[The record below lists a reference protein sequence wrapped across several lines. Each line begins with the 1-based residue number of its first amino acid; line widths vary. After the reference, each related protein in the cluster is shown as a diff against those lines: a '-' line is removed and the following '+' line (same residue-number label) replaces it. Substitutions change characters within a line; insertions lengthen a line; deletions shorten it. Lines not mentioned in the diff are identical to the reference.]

1 MESSRTLDGFRF
13 ISSNQSPDWGKTFDQ
28 RERKRSRL
36 LETTWRPGNR
46 KDGIF
51 HETLPLSFSLSLSFG
66 NTDTSNLFLI
76 KRGLFIYFCS
86 MQIFISLGMLTLCAP
101 NLFLHGRTN
110 NSTRFHPFGEFL
122 G

>member
-1 MESSRTLDGFRF
+1 MDSVSSRAINPLIGGRLLIKAREKDHDCWRQPGGLAT
-13 ISSNQSPDWGKTFDQ
+13 GKTEFST
-28 RERKRSRL
+28 RLSLFLSPFLYL
-36 LETTWRPGNR
+36 LEILT
-46 KDGIF
+46 
-51 HETLPLSFSLSLSFG
+51 
-66 NTDTSNLFLI
+66 NLFLI